1 MSPAQ
6 QELAMRKCDRDMV
19 EDKAK
24 DCLEYYDKPKG
35 EDNKIIPCLL
45 DYRLDI
51 DAKEHGECQRFLTDV
66 SLVVF
71 SDYRLICNFVSN
83 CKTEIEQFECGR
95 VRYGS
100 FQIFSKILTR
110 GLGLEFDEPI
120 KSYTGQ
126 EWLVPH
132 SQGEVVACLEEKLA
146 DHKTK
151 DQIGEL
157 CQREIVNLA
166 ELTADDFQLDRHF
179 YLACRDDRDTFCGE
193 IAAGEG
199 RIYQCLFKNKFNRE
213 MSRECAAAIEVRE
226 KLIYETDYDAGYHLH
241 KKCRKTFKQFGCDK
255 G

>member
-1 MSPAQ
+1 
-6 QELAMRKCDRDMV
+6 MRSRQVRFRLRV
-19 EDKAK
+19 ESSGLKIWKPEIDI
-24 DCLEYYDKPKG
+24 EY
-35 EDNKIIPCLL
+35 
-45 DYRLDI
+45 
-51 DAKEHGECQRFLTDV
+51 
-66 SLVVF
+66 
-71 SDYRLICNFVSN
+71 
-83 CKTEIEQFECGR
+83 
-95 VRYGS
+95 
-100 FQIFSKILTR
+100 
-110 GLGLEFDEPI
+110 EPI
-120 KSYTGQ
+120 KSSANVQ

-146 DHKTK
+146 DQKTR
-151 DQIGEL
+151 DLIGEP

-179 YLACRDDRDTFCGE
+179 YLACRDDRDTFCGD

-255 G
+255 GG

>member
-1 MSPAQ
+1 M
-6 QELAMRKCDRDMV
+6 
-19 EDKAK
+19 
-24 DCLEYYDKPKG
+24 
-35 EDNKIIPCLL
+35 
-45 DYRLDI
+45 
-51 DAKEHGECQRFLTDV
+51 
-66 SLVVF
+66 
-71 SDYRLICNFVSN
+71 
-83 CKTEIEQFECGR
+83 
-95 VRYGS
+95 
-100 FQIFSKILTR
+100 
-110 GLGLEFDEPI
+110 
-120 KSYTGQ
+120 KSYSGQ

-146 DHKTK
+146 DHTTR
-151 DQIGEL
+151 DRIGEP

-241 KKCRKTFKQFGCDK
+241 KKCRKTFKLFGCDK